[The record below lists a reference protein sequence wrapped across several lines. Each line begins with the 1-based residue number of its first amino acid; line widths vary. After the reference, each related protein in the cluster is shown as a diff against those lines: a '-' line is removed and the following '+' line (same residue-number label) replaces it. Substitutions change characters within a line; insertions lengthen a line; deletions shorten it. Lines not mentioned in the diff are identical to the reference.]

1 MICAEIG
8 EAQLA
13 LEKRVDNNSPDQGFK
28 NFAISS
34 TYVTVACGG
43 PLDRLCW
50 WAPAEAMSTARE
62 EPMCFTVKIVNAI
75 NPDTLKKVA
84 ELLEIPEAERDQ
96 VIHVAVSIRIPSAPT
111 PRRRA
116 ARAATPSATSRRR
129 K

>member
-1 MICAEIG
+1 
-8 EAQLA
+8 
-13 LEKRVDNNSPDQGFK
+13 
-28 NFAISS
+28 
-34 TYVTVACGG
+34 
-43 PLDRLCW
+43 
-50 WAPAEAMSTARE
+50 
-62 EPMCFTVKIVNAI
+62 MCFTVKIVNAI

>member
-43 PLDRLCW
+43 PLESLCW
-50 WAPAEAMSTARE
+50 RAPAEAMSARE
-62 EPMCFTVKIVNAI
+62 EPMCYTVKIVHAI

-96 VIHVAVSIRIPSAPT
+96 VIHVAVSIRTPSAPT
-111 PRRRA
+111 PRRRT
-116 ARAATPSATSRRR
+116 ARAATPAATSRRQR
-129 K
+129 